1 MELEEAKQ
9 MLKSYAGMSHK
20 LTDNQ
25 GRPKLDQAIDLM
37 LKELDKYKEA
47 YDLETIERAKF
58 VNYSIELNEELE
70 KYKKIAEFMA
80 KQIDNYDTQLVINRF
95 RSKEDVLDWA
105 RNEVENETKK

>member
-1 MELEEAKQ
+1 MEFKEAKQ

-70 KYKKIAEFMA
+70 KYKKITENLA
-80 KQIDNYDTQLVINRF
+80 NTL
-95 RSKEDVLDWA
+95 SKEIFNKLGIKPRIEDLIEVA
-105 RNEVENETKK
+105 RNEVEK